1 MPKPT
6 KAQLRKY
13 RRHLQEILMHLGEK
27 VENMEQAVL
36 RETGDAAS
44 DTADEFGSQNS
55 TREFQLGLIENEEEI
70 LHEVHQALSRLDEG
84 TYGICE
90 RCEQPIPLRRLEV
103 LPYARYCVECKRK
116 LEEGEGDQDL

>member
-1 MPKPT
+1 MPKLN

-13 RRHLQEILMHLGEK
+13 RRHLQEILSHLGVK
-27 VENMEQAVL
+27 VENMEQTVL
-36 RETGDAAS
+36 REEGDVS
-44 DTADEFGSQNS
+44 SEKADEFGSLNY

-70 LHEVHQALSRLDEG
+70 LREVHQALMRVDEG

-90 RCEQPIPLRRLEV
+90 RCEQPIPPRRLEV